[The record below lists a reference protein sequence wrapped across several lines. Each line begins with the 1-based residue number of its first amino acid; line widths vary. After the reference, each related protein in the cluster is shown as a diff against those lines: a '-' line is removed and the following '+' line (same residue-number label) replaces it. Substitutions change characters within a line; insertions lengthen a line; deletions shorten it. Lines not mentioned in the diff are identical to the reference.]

1 MSARERLIE
10 ATADQLWIRGYT
22 GTSPR
27 SIQVAADAGQG
38 SMYHHFHGKADL
50 ARAAIEHMADGL
62 LAEGLEIL
70 DRPGDPIDRIEA
82 WLFKPRDRLRG
93 CRLGRLVSDPDV
105 VNNEEL
111 LSPIGAVFAHLAG
124 RIAEILRTAQSTGR
138 LDPSIDADDLAALVV
153 SAVQGGYVLARA
165 GQDAEVFDRSV
176 RGAAALLRRA
186 CRTPAS
192 KRRRTTERVNSNELS
207 A

>member
-27 SIQVAADAGQG
+27 SIQVAAGAGQG

-50 ARAAIEHMADGL
+50 AQAAIEHIADGL
-62 LAEGLEIL
+62 LTEGLEIL

-105 VNNEEL
+105 VSNEEL
-111 LSPIGAVFAHLAG
+111 RGPIGATFAHLAG
-124 RIAEILRTAQSTGR
+124 RIAEILRDAQATGQ
-138 LDPSIDADDLAALVV
+138 LDPSINADDLATLVV
-153 SAVQGGYVLARA
+153 SAVQGGYVLARSV
-165 GQDAEVFDRSV
+165 QDVEVFDRSV

-186 CRTPAS
+186 SRTPAS
-192 KRRRTTERVNSNELS
+192 RRFGTTG
-207 A
+207 